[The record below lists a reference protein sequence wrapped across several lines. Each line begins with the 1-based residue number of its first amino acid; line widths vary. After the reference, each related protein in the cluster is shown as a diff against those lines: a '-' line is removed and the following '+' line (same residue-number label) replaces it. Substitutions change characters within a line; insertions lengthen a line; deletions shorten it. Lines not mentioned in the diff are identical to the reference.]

1 MGRRIVTYQ
10 NEVIRFK
17 RWLIFTML
25 YEKIQLQSKL
35 TIENNKFSINLIIHQ
50 PDIKNTYAKDPYEA
64 KNQFLT

>member
-1 MGRRIVTYQ
+1 
-10 NEVIRFK
+10 
-17 RWLIFTML
+17 ML

-35 TIENNKFSINLIIHQ
+35 TLENNKFSINLIIHQ